1 MGTLSDWAER
11 AWWLW
16 QTAAPGRA
24 CRQPL
29 SLQCCPRDRQ
39 QQPTHRQGAHI
50 GLGRSLRTPAGP
62 PGPSSRAVC
71 GLRMV
76 TATLPKWG
84 TGSDEEECAWGQQDR
99 VSEHERGGPCPHPEP
114 SGLLPHSAPG
124 AGAAGQ
130 PGDLAVMRPPDRSR
144 TLEPDTSS
152 RRSSL

>member
-1 MGTLSDWAER
+1 MVILSDGAER
-11 AWWLW
+11 AWRAW
-16 QTAAPGRA
+16 QTHLATPTVS
-24 CRQPL
+24 L
-29 SLQCCPRDRQ
+29 SHCNTAHADRQ
-39 QQPTHRQGAHI
+39 QQPTHRQGTHI
-50 GLGRSLRTPAGP
+50 GLGRSLWTPARP
-62 PGPSSRAVC
+62 PGHSSRAVC

-84 TGSDEEECAWGQQDR
+84 TGSDKEECAWGQQDR
-99 VSEHERGGPCPHPEP
+99 VSTHERCGHCPHPEP

-130 PGDLAVMRPPDRSR
+130 PGDLAVPSTPDRSH